1 MVATVSPGS
10 VGICYYERGKDLDN
24 EDNRDRA
31 LVTVDVGCSDTDGR
45 RRSSIDQMD
54 RRGDPRDGEIYK
66 IWKMA
71 WYNSVPFSQYGMGG
85 ILTQGYSTYR
95 K

>member
-10 VGICYYERGKDLDN
+10 VGICHYKKVKDPDN
-24 EDNRDRA
+24 EDNRDRG
-31 LVTVDVGCSDTDGR
+31 LVMVDVGCSDTDGR
-45 RRSSIDQMD
+45 RRPSIDQMD

-66 IWKMA
+66 IWNIA
-71 WYNSVPFSQYGMGG
+71 RYRSAPLSQYGIGA
-85 ILTQGYSTYR
+85 ILTRGYSTYR